1 MSYTHFTLEERKY
14 LQQLL
19 SEGYSFR
26 KIAAILERSPST
38 ISREVNRNKAKYKPH
53 NKPDNKYW
61 YNHWR
66 AQNLYIRRRRE
77 QVRAALQP
85 GTAQWDYIV
94 TNLQLYWTPEEI
106 AGRAKLEE
114 DFSISYNTIYRA
126 VDSGLI
132 PKAIKKFMR
141 FKSKRNKKRRK
152 DDKRGRISDTV
163 SISERPEE
171 VETRLTFG
179 HWEGDTVL
187 GKRKTGCIGTLVER
201 ASGFTLAFKL
211 DNAKAEN
218 FNKAAVKA
226 FSSLPKILKK
236 TLTVDNGTEFMLH
249 KELAKALDM
258 DIYFCDPYS
267 PWQRGSNEN
276 TNGLLRQFFPKNTS
290 FKDVSDE
297 QISIAL
303 DLINNRPRKRFG
315 FRSPAEVL
323 NNFFTLYLL
332 HLN

>member
-1 MSYTHFTLEERKY
+1 MSQYTHFTTEEREMSRVMK
-14 LQQLL
+14 
-19 SEGYSFR
+19 EKGYSIR
-26 KIAAILERSPST
+26 KIAVELKRSPSSV
-38 ISREVNRNKAKYKPH
+38 SREFKRNANKDGSYAAYTADRRYLKRRKNCGKKPKLLDEEIKAYVVE
-53 NKPDNKYW
+53 
-61 YNHWR
+61 R
-66 AQNLYIRRRRE
+66 LNLR
-77 QVRAALQP
+77 
-85 GTAQWDYIV
+85 
-94 TNLQLYWTPEEI
+94 WTPEEI

>member
-1 MSYTHFTLEERKY
+1 MSQYTHFTTEEREMSRVMK
-14 LQQLL
+14 
-19 SEGYSFR
+19 EKGYSIR
-26 KIAAILERSPST
+26 KIAVELKRSPSSV
-38 ISREVNRNKAKYKPH
+38 SREFKRNTNKDGSYAAYTADRRYSKRRKNCGKKPKLLDEEIKAYVVE
-53 NKPDNKYW
+53 
-61 YNHWR
+61 R
-66 AQNLYIRRRRE
+66 LNLR
-77 QVRAALQP
+77 
-85 GTAQWDYIV
+85 
-94 TNLQLYWTPEEI
+94 WTPEEI

-332 HLN
+332 QLN